1 MLFLKILFPLYF
13 VIVFETE
20 FDYYAHPNTI
30 KFMIFN
36 TNPDLYERFMHADQI
51 IKDNKIGEAVK
62 ELQQILREDPTF
74 GRAYNHLG
82 WIYHNKYQDFK
93 NAEECYKLALQHAP
107 DYPPVYYNYAV
118 LLSSTKAFDE
128 LKKLL
133 SKAVEFEGINLGTI
147 HNEYGIMYE
156 IEAQYSKVIE
166 SYNESIKYLF
176 DTNQI
181 EQRLASI
188 ERCKR
193 KSGIFGGSHVSD
205 R

>member
-1 MLFLKILFPLYF
+1 MCTYF

-20 FDYYAHPNTI
+20 FDYYAHSNTI
-30 KFMIFN
+30 QFMIFD
-36 TNPDLYERFMHADQI
+36 TNPDLYGRFMHSDTL
-51 IKDNKIGEAVK
+51 IKQDKIGEAVK
-62 ELQQILREDPTF
+62 ELQQIIREDPIF

-82 WIYHNKYQDFK
+82 WIYHNKYQDYK
-93 NAEECYKLALQHAP
+93 NAEECYKLALQHSP

-128 LKKLL
+128 LKNLL
-133 SKAVEFEGINLGTI
+133 SKAVEFNGINLGTI

-156 IEAQYSKVIE
+156 LEGQYSKAIE
-166 SYNESIKYLF
+166 SYNESIKNLF
-176 DTNQI
+176 DITQI
-181 EQRLASI
+181 EQRLGSI

>member
-1 MLFLKILFPLYF
+1 M
-13 VIVFETE
+13 T
-20 FDYYAHPNTI
+20 
-30 KFMIFN
+30 FN
-36 TNPDLYERFMHADQI
+36 TNPDLYERFMQADVL
-51 IKDNKIGEAVK
+51 IKDGKIAEAVK

-82 WIYHNKYQDFK
+82 WVYNNKYQDFK
-93 NAEECYKLALQHAP
+93 NADECYKLALQYAP
-107 DYPPVYYNYAV
+107 DYAPVYYNYAV
-118 LLSSTKAFDE
+118 LLSTTKNFDE

-133 SKAVEFEGINLGTI
+133 ARALEFDGINLGTI

-156 IEAQYSKVIE
+156 IEAQYSKAIE

-176 DTNQI
+176 DNGQI
-181 EQRLASI
+181 EQRLTSI

>member
-1 MLFLKILFPLYF
+1 MN
-13 VIVFETE
+13 FENN
-20 FDYYAHPNTI
+20 AN
-30 KFMIFN
+30 
-36 TNPDLYERFMHADQI
+36 LYERFMNADAI

-62 ELQQILREDPTF
+62 ELQQIIREDPTF

-93 NAEECYKLALQHAP
+93 NAEECYELALQHSP

-118 LLSSTKAFDE
+118 LLSSKKAFDQ
-128 LKKLL
+128 LKELL
-133 SKAVEFEGINLGTI
+133 SKALEFDGINLGTI

-156 IEAQYSKVIE
+156 TEGQYSKAIE
-166 SYNESIKYLF
+166 SYNESIKNLF
-176 DTNQI
+176 DTHQI
-181 EQRLASI
+181 QQRLDSVD
-188 ERCKR
+188 RCKR